1 MQLKIFFYYINV
13 ILAKGQ
19 NNVIERVYGQREGQ
33 RRDQHVATRDGCL
46 ILFKEIAFALLERGR
61 QPDDSPTTKRGSI
74 V

>member
-33 RRDQHVATRDGCL
+33 RRDQHEQLATDVSSSLR
-46 ILFKEIAFALLERGR
+46 R
-61 QPDDSPTTKRGSI
+61 
-74 V
+74 